1 MLRIYLI
8 FFLLLSGCGP
18 APQESLRDTDSI
30 IRLTESDARGLD
42 PQIVSDLSSTRIA
55 QDQFEGLT
63 RFNGAGLAEPGLA
76 ESWEIS
82 DDGIQWTFTL
92 RPLLKF
98 SDEAPITTDV
108 FTKAIARIREEKSGS
123 PHSSLF
129 AVIKSIKPIDAR
141 RLKVILA
148 NPFPALPA
156 LLAHP
161 AMAALPFHRIDKAGE
176 AWTEDRPLVTSG
188 PYRLTDWRLNQRLTL
203 SQNPHWH
210 DGSAP
215 TSKIIWQP
223 MDNVQSGMRLMLAG
237 GADISTEYP
246 SSRHAWLK
254 QNYPKLVHGSDFL
267 ATYYFAFNTRRPPFN
282 DIRVRLALAGAIDR
296 RWIADKMVAAGNEP
310 AWGLLPGSLRPPSEF
325 GISNVSFQPAWRNDP
340 RSELLQKS
348 RDFLAQAG
356 YGPKNP
362 LSFEIRFNSSAE
374 HRRAAVAM
382 ATMWRE
388 IGVEAKL
395 LNSESS
401 LHFDSLKRGDFDLAR
416 SGWVADFPAPEN
428 FLAVHRSDAGAQNY
442 SGYTNPKYDKALDI
456 ALAEPIPA
464 KRAEK
469 MRQAEMILIADMPIL
484 PLYFYVS
491 RALVNP
497 RITGWQDNI
506 ANVHPS
512 RTLAIRRP

>member
-1 MLRIYLI
+1 MFRGYLI
-8 FFLLLSGCGP
+8 LLLLLSSCTP
-18 APQESLRDTDSI
+18 APKGSLRDTDSI

-63 RFNGAGLAEPGLA
+63 RFNGAGLAETGLA

-82 DDGIQWTFTL
+82 NDGMQWTFTL

-98 SDEAPITTDV
+98 SDETPITSDV
-108 FTKAIARIREEKSGS
+108 FAKAIARIREEKSGS
-123 PHSSLF
+123 PHSALF
-129 AVIKSIKPIDAR
+129 AVIKSIEPIDAR
-141 RLKVILA
+141 KLKVVLT

-161 AMAALPFHRIDKAGE
+161 AMAALPFHRIDKSGE

-203 SQNPHWH
+203 SRNPNWH
-210 DGSAP
+210 DKTVQ

-254 QNYPKLVHGSDFL
+254 QNYPKLVHGSGFL

-282 DIRVRLALAGAIDR
+282 DVRVRLALADAVDR
-296 RWIADKMVAAGNEP
+296 RWIADKMIASGNEP
-310 AWGLLPGSLRPPSEF
+310 AWGLLPGSLRPPAENGG
-325 GISNVSFQPAWRNDP
+325 GIKSFQPAWRNDP
-340 RSELLQKS
+340 RSEILQQSRSLL
-348 RDFLAQAG
+348 AEAG

-362 LSFEIRFNSSAE
+362 LRFEIRFNSSAE

-428 FLAVHRSDAGAQNY
+428 FLAVHRSDAGTQNY
-442 SGYTNPKYDKALDI
+442 SGYSNPDYDKALDT
-456 ALAEPIPA
+456 ALAESNTA
-464 KRAEK
+464 RRAEK

-512 RTLAIRRP
+512 RTLGIRKP